1 MLTDSELRLLPLLE
15 QGMRLGEI
23 AQLLE
28 LPREEVVAQSRA
40 LYPKLGETGRRQLEK
55 RRVAAFEAL
64 AEATKSL
71 MFQMVD
77 ADEILER
84 VSATI
89 EDPRP

>member
-23 AQLLE
+23 AQLE